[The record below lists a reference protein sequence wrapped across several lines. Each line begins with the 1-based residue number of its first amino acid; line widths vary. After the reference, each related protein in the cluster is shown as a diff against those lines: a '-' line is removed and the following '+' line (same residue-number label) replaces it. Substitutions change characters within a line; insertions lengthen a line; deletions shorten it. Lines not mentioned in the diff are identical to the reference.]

1 MKKLLALL
9 LAFVMVFSVFAGC
22 QGDVPDDTKGQN
34 VGVDTKPGKTD
45 ETQNTESEYPEYLNL
60 DSAYPIIKDE
70 YAGTIKLKVA
80 VVQPANGGEW
90 ENLWISKYLK
100 EKYNVEFEV
109 TSYLSE
115 QAATTKQ
122 LMFADGEL
130 PDLILNFGL
139 STTDL
144 LDYGQEQGLLLAMD
158 EYMDETLTPNL
169 LSIYNSDPNYKRTFA
184 APDGHL
190 YSLPNFAVIDQ
201 DTMPGARIF
210 VDKSVLDQIG
220 VAMPRTLNEFIDAMY
235 KVKEADINGLGDENT
250 PIAGGIEDQGA
261 GFYILNALGYL
272 MDGFTAEYNYGFCP
286 AVRDGEVV
294 IPAYDMDV
302 FQEYLKIMNQ
312 FYNDGIISPDYF
324 TLDDTVS
331 TMQLQSGQSVVFR
344 DPVYTKG
351 IETWDNWKALYP
363 LTSDWQTEP
372 EWTGYSYGST
382 GGFVISAETEYP
394 ELCMRIADAFCNVTT
409 DDPYAFWIGPGP
421 ESEWNYGYVNEEW
434 NPETNTT
441 FWDTEKLPEG
451 VDLMTYL
458 FGYLAGWQPIYGLV
472 HSTAAMVR
480 HVEVMGY
487 EWDGVK
493 IYDPTNPDDNY
504 RITVRENQKPYA
516 TAGFPKVYFVDAETG
531 EQLTELKTL
540 IRPYVAE
547 QVALFITGR
556 RPLSET
562 DDFVKEL
569 EDMGIKDLLEIY
581 QNVYKNAQ

>member
-22 QGDVPDDTKGQN
+22 QGDVPDDTKGPN
-34 VGVDTKPGKTD
+34 VGGDTKPGKTD
-45 ETQNTESEYPEYLNL
+45 ETQKAESEYPEYLNL

-122 LMFADGEL
+122 LMFAGVEL

-139 STTDL
+139 TTTEL
-144 LDYGQEQGLLLAMD
+144 YEYGDQQGLLLAMD
-158 EYMDETLTPNL
+158 EYMDETLTPDL
-169 LSIYNSDPNYKRTFA
+169 LAIYNSDPNYKKTFA

-190 YSLPNFAVIDQ
+190 YGLPGFSVIDQ

-210 VDKSVLDQIG
+210 VDKSVLDELGI
-220 VAMPRTLNEFIDAMY
+220 AMPKTLNEFVDAMY
-235 KVKEADINGLGDENT
+235 KVKEANPDST
-250 PIAGGIEDQGA
+250 PIAGGFEEQGSS
-261 GFYILNALGYL
+261 FYILNALGYL
-272 MDGFTAEYNYGFCP
+272 MDDFTAAYNYGFCP
-286 AVRDGEVV
+286 AIRDGEVV
-294 IPAYDMDV
+294 IPAYDTEV
-302 FQEYLKIMNQ
+302 FAEYLKIMKQ
-312 FYNDGIISPDYF
+312 FYDDGIISSDFF
-324 TLDDTVS
+324 TMDGTAV
-331 TMQLQSGQSVVFR
+331 TMQLQEGQSVVYR

-351 IETWDNWKALYP
+351 LETWDDWEALYP

-372 EWTGYSYGST
+372 EWTGYTYGSI
-382 GGFVISAETEYP
+382 GNFVISADTEYP
-394 ELCMRIADAFCNVTT
+394 ELCLRIANMYCNVTT
-409 DDPYAFWIGPGP
+409 DDPYSHWIGPGP

-434 NPETNTT
+434 DPETNNTT
-441 FWDTEKLPEG
+441 WDSSKLPEG
-451 VDLMTYL
+451 VDLWTYL
-458 FGYLAGWQPIYGLV
+458 MGYLAGWQPSYGLI

-480 HVEVMGY
+480 HVELMGY

-493 IYDPTNPDDNY
+493 NYDPTNPDDNW
-504 RITVRENQKPYA
+504 RISVAANQKPYA
-516 TAGFPKVYFVDAETG
+516 ADCFPKTYFVDGDTSD
-531 EQLTELKTL
+531 QLAELKTL
-540 IRPYVAE
+540 IDPYVKE

-556 RPLSET
+556 RALEEV
-562 DDFVKEL
+562 DDFAKEL
-569 EDMGIKDLLEIY
+569 ESMGIEDMLAIY
-581 QNVYKNAQ
+581 QTVYENAK